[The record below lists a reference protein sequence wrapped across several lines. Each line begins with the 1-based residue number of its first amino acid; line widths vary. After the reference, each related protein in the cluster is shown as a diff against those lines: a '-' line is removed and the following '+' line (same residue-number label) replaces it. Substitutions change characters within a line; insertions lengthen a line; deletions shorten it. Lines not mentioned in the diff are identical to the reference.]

1 MTNLRKMRVLVVED
15 HSVAR
20 MGLRTLIDYQRDM
33 EVIDEAK
40 TGAEAVEKAARLAPD
55 LVLMD
60 LRLPVL
66 DGIEAT
72 DLIVK
77 RSPETKV
84 LVFSSFDSQAD
95 LARAQAAGARGYML
109 KTAEGRDLLEA
120 MREVYS
126 GRKHFPTLNEQSD
139 ANGGV
144 PDLSKRDRQLLECVV
159 KGLNNPAIAEA
170 TGLSR
175 GTVRVYLTRLFAK
188 LNVSNRT
195 EAVTA
200 AFQLGI
206 VKPEW
211 AEATRKEHRED

>member
-1 MTNLRKMRVLVVED
+1 MTNPRKMRVLVVED

-20 MGLRTLIDYQRDM
+20 VGLRTLIDYQRDM

-40 TGAEAVEKAARLAPD
+40 TGAEAVEKAARLSPD
-55 LVLMD
+55 LILMD

-77 RSPETKV
+77 QSPDMKV
-84 LVFSSFDSQAD
+84 LVFSSFDSQSD
-95 LARAQAAGARGYML
+95 LARAQAVGARGYML
-109 KTAEGRDLLEA
+109 KTAEGRELLEA
-120 MREVYS
+120 MRDVHQ
-126 GRKHFPTLNEQSD
+126 GRRHFPTLTQESN
-139 ANGGV
+139 AGGGI

-159 KGLNNPAIAEA
+159 KGLNNPAIAEV

-195 EAVTA
+195 EAVTT

-211 AEATRKEHRED
+211 TEATRRETRED